1 MKGIDAVVELAVDKT
16 LSKLMGAKD
25 KEREMF
31 LQTHKI
37 LKNYPNIMT
46 VAQKIGASEYNEA
59 IKVVRIIETCIDQ
72 LRSDPNFDILE
83 LKYFKN
89 FTDEQISEIKNC
101 DRSTI
106 WRQRND
112 LIHKLSYMLF
122 PNQFF

>member
-1 MKGIDAVVELAVDKT
+1 MKSIEAVVELAVDKT
-16 LSKLMGAKD
+16 LSKVNGQD
-25 KEREMF
+25 KEREKF

-37 LKNYPNIMT
+37 LKNYQNLLT

-59 IKVVRIIETCIDQ
+59 QKVVQIINTCIDQ
-72 LRSDPNFDILE
+72 LKSDPNFDVLE

-89 FTDEQISEIKNC
+89 FTDEQISEIKDC

-122 PNQFF
+122 PDQFF